1 MRSAAFLLLAALA
14 SAAMAQAHDPLK
26 SADCGAALARLEAAR
41 AGNAPDVEALRGA
54 ASNTCLGAA
63 QLPSRPSRVLQ
74 APVVV
79 PPPQI
84 DLPQRVAPLPPVTL
98 PPPPVA
104 IGRFPA
110 PATCDAGGCWTNDG
124 THLRYVAPNLIGP
137 AGLCTQVGGGVHCP

>member
-1 MRSAAFLLLAALA
+1 MRTAAFLLLAALA
-14 SAAMAQAHDPLK
+14 SQALAQANDPLK

-41 AGNAPDVEALRGA
+41 AGKASNVDALRSA
-54 ASNTCLGAA
+54 AANTCLGMA
-63 QLPSRPSRVLQ
+63 QPALRPSRVLQ

-79 PPPQI
+79 PPPQV
-84 DLPQRVAPLPPVTL
+84 DAPQRVAPLPALT

-124 THLRYVAPNLIGP
+124 THLRHVAPNLIGP